1 MISKLHKIRATS
13 TADQRARLTREQ
25 VHKRIAG
32 CSPNLLIS
40 AKRSKSPRF
49 PDEI

>member
-13 TADQRARLTREQ
+13 TTDQLARFIREQ
-25 VHKRIAG
+25 VHERIAG

-40 AKRSKSPRF
+40 ANRSKSHRF
-49 PDEI
+49 TDEI